1 MTRPASLALETWIFH
16 RHLGPTKMARADA
29 HAAVQRHPT
38 EWSHHPWSGDGDE
51 PPAGGN
57 VYIPSDWSELAEEP
71 RRAIAAQ
78 LDRSFADKPM
88 AACDALVAQ
97 VYGDRFAVA
106 SEPR

>member
-1 MTRPASLALETWIFH
+1 MTKAASLATETWVFH
-16 RHLGPTKMARADA
+16 KVHGPARMARLDA
-29 HAAVQRHPT
+29 AQAVRAHPG
-38 EWSHHPWSGDGDE
+38 EWSHHPWGSGDA

-57 VYIPSDWSELAEEP
+57 VYIPSDWSELADEP

-97 VYGDRFAVA
+97 VFADR
-106 SEPR
+106 